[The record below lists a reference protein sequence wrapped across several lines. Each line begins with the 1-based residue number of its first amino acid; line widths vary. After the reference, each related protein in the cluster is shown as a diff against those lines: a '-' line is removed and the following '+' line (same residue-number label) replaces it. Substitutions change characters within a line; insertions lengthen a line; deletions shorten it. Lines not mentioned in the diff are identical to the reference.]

1 MTKSKKRKLLKILGI
16 GCAVVILMVLGL
28 AGWIA
33 LQVRAMNRPVVI
45 DGVHPFKSAAKMER
59 YLAHYE
65 TRAANWPVPSTA
77 VSVDTSW
84 GATFVRISGPK
95 DGPPMVLLPGANAT
109 GLMYEPN
116 IAIWAEHH
124 RVYAVDN
131 VFDFGRSVYIRNLTT
146 PEDFV
151 DWLDE
156 LLVRLGLEE
165 NVDLLGLSYGG
176 WIAAQYGLAHPER
189 LAKLVLV
196 APAATVAWFSSD
208 FITYGIKCLIPH
220 PHFTKSM
227 VRWALRDAAEG
238 TPEEQRMVEEA
249 AENAWLGLRSFKF
262 KQMVHPTVLTDE
274 EWRSFEV
281 PVLFLVGEN
290 EVIYSISGQE
300 AVERINAAAPEIE
313 TELFT
318 DCGHDITLVQA
329 DRFNRRVLEFLDAR
343 TGSDPNHEIGSETP
357 EVD

>member
-1 MTKSKKRKLLKILGI
+1 MTKPKKRKLLKILGI
-16 GCAVVILMVLGL
+16 GCATVVLIVLGL

-45 DGVHPFKSAAKMER
+45 DGVHPFKSAAKRDR
-59 YLAHYE
+59 YLAHYDA
-65 TRAANWPVPSTA
+65 RAENWPVPSREM
-77 VSVDTSW
+77 VVDTSW
-84 GATFVRISGPK
+84 GETFVRISGPE
-95 DGPPMVLLPGANAT
+95 DGPPLVLLPGANAT

-116 IAIWAEHH
+116 IAAWAERY

-146 PEDFV
+146 PADFV

-156 LLVRLGLEE
+156 LLVRLEIEE
-165 NVDLLGLSYGG
+165 EVNLLGLSYGG

-189 LAKLVLV
+189 LEKLVLV

-208 FITYGIKCLIPH
+208 FIKYGIMCLLPH
-220 PHFTKSM
+220 PHFTKKM
-227 VRWALRDAAEG
+227 VRWALHDASVG
-238 TPEEQRMVEEA
+238 TPEQRLMVEDAE
-249 AENAWLGLRSFKF
+249 ENAWLGLRSFKF

-290 EVIYSISGQE
+290 EVIYSITGEE
-300 AVERINAAAPEIE
+300 AVAKLNRVAPEIE
-313 TELFT
+313 AELFT
-318 DCGHDITLVQA
+318 GCGHDITLVKA
-329 DRFNRRVLEFLDAR
+329 DRFNERVLEFLDVN
-343 TGSDPNHEIGSETP
+343 SY
-357 EVD
+357 